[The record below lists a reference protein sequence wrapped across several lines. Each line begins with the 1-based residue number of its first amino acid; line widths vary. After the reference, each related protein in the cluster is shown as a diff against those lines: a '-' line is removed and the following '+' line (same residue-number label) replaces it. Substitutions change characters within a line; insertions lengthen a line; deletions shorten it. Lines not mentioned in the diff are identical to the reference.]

1 VIYMTSM
8 TLSIP
13 KNLKKEMEL
22 YPEINWSVVARE
34 AIKKKLHILQEMN
47 NILSK
52 SKLTEDDALYFGKKI
67 NKKAAE
73 RFREEYMNEG
83 NR

>member
-1 VIYMTSM
+1 MVSM

-22 YPEINWSVVARE
+22 YPEINWSAVARE
-34 AIKKKLHILQEMN
+34 AIKKKIHILQEMN

-52 SKLTEDDALYFGKKI
+52 SKLTEDDAIYFGKKI
-67 NKKAAE
+67 NKKAAK